1 MFVCCNIC
9 EREENGDRIRRMA
22 FYGTHDFFIFFIL
35 LNFYFFNLFDKT
47 DNRGKI
53 QLIRFDSKKSS
64 NIWICF
70 FLGSSLSIYFL
81 KHFNM
86 IAYFP

>member
-1 MFVCCNIC
+1 MFVCCNIY

-22 FYGTHDFFIFFIL
+22 FYGTRDFFIFFIL

-53 QLIRFDSKKSS
+53 QLI
-64 NIWICF
+64 
-70 FLGSSLSIYFL
+70 
-81 KHFNM
+81 
-86 IAYFP
+86 